1 MKELIKALV
10 AGTALLSLAGCN
22 STGSKSSDIVVSALG
37 NIVTTADTGAAD
49 STGDA
54 TAKFATDKDGNIKA
68 TISTGE
74 ETDTTTFAAS
84 TAKTTNEISGDYTT
98 YSSENGTETNYLTV
112 LGDTDTP
119 EKGAAAFISVED
131 SASPNTPTF
140 LAFRSEDGVTEDAN
154 MPTSGTATYTGTL
167 YGGSNQGGTV
177 DNMTGTATV
186 NVDFADGSVAGTFDI
201 DDDDNDITFADGTI
215 SGSTYNVASTGIAY
229 GNGSNVTSSLDS
241 ASYIKGA
248 FYGTNAEGTA
258 GTFLLTG
265 DVTDSDTNETVSAT
279 AMGAFQA
286 AQ

>member
-1 MKELIKALV
+1 
-10 AGTALLSLAGCN
+10 
-22 STGSKSSDIVVSALG
+22 VVSALG
-37 NIVTTADTGAAD
+37 NVVKTADTGATD

-84 TAKTTNEISGDYTT
+84 TAKTTNATSGDYTT

-131 SASPNTPTF
+131 SASAPTF

-186 NVDFADGSVAGTFDI
+186 NVDFADTDGGVSGRFDI
-201 DDDDNDITFADGTI
+201 DDNPDAITFTGGSIT
-215 SGSTYNVASTGIAY
+215 GSTYNVASTGITY
-229 GNGSNVTSSLDS
+229 GS
-241 ASYIKGA
+241 ATIGEESYVKGA

-258 GTFLLTG
+258 GTFLVTG
-265 DVTDSDTNETVSAT
+265 VEDTTPAT